1 VNSWHSH
8 AHARTHTRTHTHT
21 QAEAVSELLQA
32 RTPGAA
38 DSALA
43 GLAGGVGA
51 AVKQLRMQV
60 CGVWVIVCGCLVQL

>member
-1 VNSWHSH
+1 MPGSFMGHTISSLH
-8 AHARTHTRTHTHT
+8 ACL

-32 RTPGAA
+32 RTAQAA

-51 AVKQLRMQV
+51 AVGALRMQV
-60 CGVWVIVCGCLVQL
+60 GGAG